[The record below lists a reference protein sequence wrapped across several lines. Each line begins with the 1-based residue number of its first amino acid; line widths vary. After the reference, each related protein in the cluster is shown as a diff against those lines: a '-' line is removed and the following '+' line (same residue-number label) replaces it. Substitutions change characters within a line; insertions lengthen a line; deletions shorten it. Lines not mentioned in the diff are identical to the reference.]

1 MTIKVVLFYSL
12 CMKQYKR
19 FKGLLLIVCLV
30 GLLVGCDE
38 IINFDDLFSANNV
51 PMTRTTVVSEESLT
65 DSIRKHPNI
74 PPDVVQVEVERV
86 VDGDTFIARV
96 DGERERLRMIGID
109 TPESVAQ
116 DESRNTP
123 EGVIA
128 SEFTNRYLDGATVY
142 LEFDK
147 EQRDQYG
154 RLLVY
159 VWMEDGSMFNRT
171 LVREGYAKLMTRPPN
186 IKYLEEFKSDR
197 ANAIQRNK

>member
-1 MTIKVVLFYSL
+1 
-12 CMKQYKR
+12 MKQYKR
-19 FKGLLLIVCLV
+19 FKGLFLIVGLV
-30 GLLVGCDE
+30 GLLAGCNE
-38 IINFDDLFSANNV
+38 IINFDNLFSVDNV
-51 PMTRTTVVSEESLT
+51 PTTRTAVVSEASLNDLT
-65 DSIRKHPNI
+65 RKHPDI
-74 PPDVVQVEVERV
+74 PVDVVQVEVERV

-128 SEFTNRYLDGATVY
+128 SEFTARHLDGATVY
-142 LEFDK
+142 LEFDQ

-171 LVREGYAKLMTRPPN
+171 LIREGHAKLMTRPPN
-186 IKYLEEFKSDR
+186 IKYIKEFKSDW
-197 ANAIQRNK
+197 ANASQRDK